1 MALSLAFVLLGGWNP
16 SVDELPTSAGKY
28 HPQGR
33 AACALA
39 ASQAMQLED
48 VLLLPTLM
56 RAVGGLRNPGVFVEL
71 GALDG
76 KRFSNTW
83 MLERCFSWRGLL
95 IEANPIN
102 FAKLNA
108 SGRTACAEGR
118 CVHSAVCREGVGSV
132 RISLEGGETA
142 GELRFLT
149 KKRQKSRAKR
159 VADVPCEPLSSL
171 MARHGLASEADFLSL
186 DVAGQGTHSAP
197 LSRAAGPV
205 QAVLRPCSPVVGL
218 S

>member
-1 MALSLAFVLLGGWNP
+1 MASGP
-16 SVDELPTSAGKY
+16 S
-28 HPQGR
+28 GR
-33 AACALA
+33 AECALA

-56 RAVGGLRNPGVFVEL
+56 RAVGGLRKPGVFVEL

-132 RISLEGGETA
+132 RLSLDGGETA

-149 KKRQKSRAKR
+149 KKRQRSRAKR
-159 VADVPCEPLSSL
+159 VADVPCEPLRSL
-171 MARHGLASEADFLSL
+171 MARHGLAGEADFLSL
-186 DVAGQGTHSAP
+186 DVAGPGYTQCAIRTV
-197 LSRAAGPV
+197 GPKGPREACLWDWLGV
-205 QAVLRPCSPVVGL
+205 GSVSQPCALRL
-218 S
+218 A